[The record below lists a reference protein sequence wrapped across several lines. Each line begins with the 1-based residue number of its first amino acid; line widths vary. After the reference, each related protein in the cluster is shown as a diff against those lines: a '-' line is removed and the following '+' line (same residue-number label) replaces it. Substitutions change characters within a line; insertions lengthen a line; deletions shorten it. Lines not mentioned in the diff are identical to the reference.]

1 MEFLI
6 ISKMLTK
13 PKTLLLSEMSGL
25 LNEPV
30 TDEYPDK
37 K

>member
-1 MEFLI
+1 
-6 ISKMLTK
+6 MLTN
-13 PKTLLLSEMSGL
+13 PKTLLLSEIFGL